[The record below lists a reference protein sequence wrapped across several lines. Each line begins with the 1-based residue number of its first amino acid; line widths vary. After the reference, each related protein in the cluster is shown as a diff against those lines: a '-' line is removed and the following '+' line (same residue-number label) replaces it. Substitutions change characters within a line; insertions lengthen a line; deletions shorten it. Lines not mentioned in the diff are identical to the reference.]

1 MIELSISEMLLSP
14 PIPEFVPQ
22 YVEIGIKLIHCSII
36 LWDVSE
42 LCVCYILDFIKILQ
56 NLGQSLG
63 EEGKQL
69 GITTLTQI
77 LSDENFISFLREAKE
92 LDYGDLEIN
101 QAITQLIQFKG

>member
-14 PIPEFVPQ
+14 PIPQ

-56 NLGQSLG
+56 NLG

-101 QAITQLIQFKG
+101 QAIIQFKG